1 MQSVTMEDVSKLAG
15 VATST
20 VSLYLRKPDLVL
32 AKTGT
37 KIAAAIERLGYVP
50 NMMAGGLAAAATT
63 RVVSLIVPSL
73 RNAFFAETAD
83 ALQAELAR
91 SGVQLLLGH
100 TEYDTAREEALV
112 RASLAWSPAALVLTG
127 LNHSRA
133 TRQLVLSRDTAV
145 IEIWELGGTPLDMAV
160 GFDHRAVGALAA
172 RHMVSIGCRNIVFLG
187 ARLQEDRRAGQRA
200 AGCKLALL
208 EMDRAQAS
216 EVEDP
221 APASVAAGA
230 RLLDKALAQMPAVD
244 GLVCSND
251 WIALGVLFECQRRGI
266 AVPETL
272 RIIGFGDLPFAAG
285 THPALTTIRPAGAR
299 IGREV
304 ARLALAGLSG
314 SDIAEAD
321 RLIDVGFELV
331 VRGTT

>member
-1 MQSVTMEDVSKLAG
+1 
-15 VATST
+15 
-20 VSLYLRKPDLVL
+20 
-32 AKTGT
+32 
-37 KIAAAIERLGYVP
+37 
-50 NMMAGGLAAAATT
+50 
-63 RVVSLIVPSL
+63 
-73 RNAFFAETAD
+73 
-83 ALQAELAR
+83 
-91 SGVQLLLGH
+91 
-100 TEYDTAREEALV
+100 
-112 RASLAWSPAALVLTG
+112 
-127 LNHSRA
+127 
-133 TRQLVLSRDTAV
+133 
-145 IEIWELGGTPLDMAV
+145 
-160 GFDHRAVGALAA
+160 
-172 RHMVSIGCRNIVFLG
+172 
-187 ARLQEDRRAGQRA
+187 
-200 AGCKLALL
+200 
-208 EMDRAQAS
+208 
-216 EVEDP
+216 
-221 APASVAAGA
+221 
-230 RLLDKALAQMPAVD
+230 MPAVD